1 MKKGDAMERQRGQEQ
16 LGSYLR
22 ELRRRKHLSLR
33 QVQEETGASGSYLSQ
48 VEQGKRHPG
57 GRFLRKI
64 APTYSASVRDLL
76 TMAGFPNKPEV
87 NMNDQERIEWAFKRV
102 VSDPEYQLGPRLNAS
117 SGFSLEAKRAIVE
130 VYEKLTGRK
139 LR

>member
-1 MKKGDAMERQRGQEQ
+1 MERQRGQEQ

-87 NMNDQERIEWAFKRV
+87 NMNDQERIEWAFKCV

-117 SGFSLEAKRAIVE
+117 SGLTLEAKRSIVE